1 MTNNNQFTVLRPQ
14 RYNLKVVYTKGS
26 ELYIADTVSRA
37 SLPSSDHAQQP
48 HNEYIFSIGH
58 VAAIDESEW
67 IPNVSWQRLTQI
79 QDLTNNDE
87 TQQTLKTT
95 ILIGWPETREQVPV
109 AIRPYWNARDGL
121 TVQDGIIYRSNSV
134 VIPKQLRPE
143 MLTRIHSSHLGIEAC
158 LRKARDS
165 LYWPNMNDEIKD
177 YISQCST
184 CSEMQRNQQKE
195 PLIPHEIPDRPWSK
209 VGVDLFT
216 YRSHEVLVTVDYFSD
231 YLEIDLLPD
240 TTASTVINCLQQ
252 HFSRHGI
259 PDVVISDNGPQFRS
273 AEFNAFA
280 TEW

>member
-1 MTNNNQFTVLRPQ
+1 M
-14 RYNLKVVYTKGS
+14 
-26 ELYIADTVSRA
+26 
-37 SLPSSDHAQQP
+37 
-48 HNEYIFSIGH
+48 
-58 VAAIDESEW
+58 
-67 IPNVSWQRLTQI
+67 
-79 QDLTNNDE
+79 
-87 TQQTLKTT
+87 
-95 ILIGWPETREQVPV
+95 
-109 AIRPYWNARDGL
+109 NACDGL
-121 TVQDGIIYRSNSV
+121 TVQDGIIYRSNRV
-134 VIPKQLRPE
+134 VITKQLRPE
-143 MLTRIHSSHLGIEAC
+143 ILTRIHSSHLEAC

-184 CSEMQRNQQKE
+184 CSEMQKE

-273 AEFNAFA
+273 SEFNAFA
-280 TEW
+280 TEWEFEHLTRSPYHSQSNGKAESALKIAKTILKKANRRAAIFGKVCSIGGTHRLFLSVLVLCSD